1 MDYMIWHTIRQ
12 SAVDIW
18 DEMFYLIIFNIIW
31 LVGTFL
37 IIPWP
42 FVTFALFA
50 IAYDIGQSKGI
61 SLGKFFSY
69 GRQTWKQAYIWGG
82 INLGVLIVALVNIN
96 FYGDIMASWAAVLQM
111 FIFGATIF
119 WFIVQLVA
127 LPIYPR
133 LEEPR
138 FKLAVRN
145 AAVLF
150 GRYPLVVLMIV
161 GLAVVLVVAPLLFG
175 ILQILLVVATFS
187 MIAILMN
194 RVVEAMVRRE
204 LKREEGDE
212 DEMGEIKV
220 D

>member
-12 SAVDIW
+12 SAIDIW

-69 GRQTWKQAYIWGG
+69 GRQAWKQAYIWGG
-82 INLGVLIVALVNIN
+82 INLGVMIVALVNIR
-96 FYGDIMASWAAVLQM
+96 FYGDITASWAAILQM
-111 FIFGATIF
+111 FLLGVTIF

-133 LEEPR
+133 LEEPS

-150 GRYPLVVLMIV
+150 GRYPLVILIIM
-161 GLAVVLVVAPLLFG
+161 GLAVALVVAPLLLS
-175 ILQILLVVATFS
+175 ILQILLVVGTFS
-187 MIAILMN
+187 IIAILLN
-194 RVVEAMVRRE
+194 RMVEAMVRKE
-204 LKREEGDE
+204 LKREDE
-212 DEMGEIKV
+212 DEDDMGEIKV